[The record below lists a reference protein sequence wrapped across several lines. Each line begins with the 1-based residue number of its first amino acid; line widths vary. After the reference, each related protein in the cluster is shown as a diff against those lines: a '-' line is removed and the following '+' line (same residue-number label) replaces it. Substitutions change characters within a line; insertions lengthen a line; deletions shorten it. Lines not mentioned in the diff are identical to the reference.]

1 MLVAKMAQFFH
12 QTAGLFAVDF
22 FTTFRLVIS
31 TTVKSQ
37 VFRKLKKQRKLVSA
51 VVVLEAV

>member
-12 QTAGLFAVDF
+12 QTVGLFADDF

-31 TTVKSQ
+31 KTVKSQ

-51 VVVLEAV
+51 AVVLEAV